1 MDRCLHVKKKP
12 DRSSWPLQKG
22 DRKPE
27 EFLVGSSWICY
38 FSVIFL
44 KRCEK
49 NVVRI

>member
-27 EFLVGSSWICY
+27 EFLHGW
-38 FSVIFL
+38 L
-44 KRCEK
+44 KLDLLFQCHFFK
-49 NVVRI
+49 TL